1 MTNIKPTH
9 RKHNPWHDYSRKC
22 IYHITLVVRDRRALL
37 GNLIEVRNDDST
49 TICPWKHLHEKGEIW
64 YGKAWMNLTPLGM
77 DVAECIHNMPEYGK
91 KKGLQLRIYAQQVM
105 DTHLHF
111 VLAVEEDM
119 ENTVLGDIIRGLKAG
134 CNKAYRKRM
143 RKGAG
148 TMGLLDRTG
157 ADDAEGIGTDDA
169 EGTGTDD
176 TKGIGADGSERPG
189 ARGTGLFE
197 EDYDETILTRRGQL
211 QRMLDYVHLNPYRK
225 WMKIKNRNCFIPVRG
240 IEIAGRR
247 YDAIGNLMLLGLR
260 RFQVHCRYKWERN
273 NDIEAR
279 RAHQNECVVKARQN
293 YALVSPFIMDYEKA
307 VMDFCLKEGH
317 SVIMLMDNGFTDYTT
332 CPGGLFEYCNNGQ
345 VLLLVPSEL
354 PHVDRK
360 GRIAR
365 AECIALNGKAEEIAS
380 E

>member
-1 MTNIKPTH
+1 MSENKPTH
-9 RKHNPWHDYSRKC
+9 RKHNAWHDYSLKC

-37 GNLIEVRNDDST
+37 GNLIEVRDDDPS
-49 TICPWKHLHEKGEIW
+49 TICPWKHLHKKGEEW
-64 YGKAWMNLTPLGM
+64 YGKAWMNLTTLGM
-77 DVAECIHNMPEYGK
+77 DVAECIHNIPKYGK
-91 KKGLQLRIYAQQVM
+91 SKGLNLKICAQQVM

-111 VLAVEEDM
+111 VLSVEEDM
-119 ENTVLGDIIRGLKAG
+119 EDTVLGDIIRGLKVG

-143 RKGAG
+143 GECAG
-148 TMGLLDRTG
+148 TMCRLD
-157 ADDAEGIGTDDA
+157 
-169 EGTGTDD
+169 GTGTDA
-176 TKGIGADGSERPG
+176 TEIKPNRT
-189 ARGTGLFE
+189 RGTGLFE
-197 EDYDETILTRRGQL
+197 EDYDDTILTRRGQL

-225 WMKIKNRNCFIPVRG
+225 WVKIKNRDCFIPVRG
-240 IEIAGRR
+240 VEIAGRR

-260 RFQVHCRYKWERN
+260 RFQVHCRYKWER
-273 NDIEAR
+273 DHDMEAR
-279 RAHQNECVVKARQN
+279 RAHQNECVKKARQN
-293 YALVSPFIMDYEKA
+293 YALVSPFIMDHEKA

-332 CPGGLFEYCNNGQ
+332 CPGGLFEYCDRGQ

-365 AECIALNGKAEEIAS
+365 AECVALNGLAEEIVN